1 MARAKT
7 ILWVDDEFES
17 LGAHILFLN
26 EHGFEVEQA
35 AHGDDAIALLQRQAY
50 GVVLLDEQLPGRRG
64 LELVGEIRSIDPAVP
79 VVMVT
84 KSEEAGTMREA
95 IGIELQDY
103 LVKPVNPRQVLSVV
117 TRLLEGDRIRQQ
129 RLAKDFVAH
138 FRDMESRRSSKLGW
152 REWIELVVQVAEWE
166 VRLSLTE
173 ETGLKDALSAF
184 QSSLHRDFA
193 EFIKTHYP
201 RWLANSEGD
210 RPPLS
215 VDVCSE
221 FLTPLLEEYGKVL
234 FVVVDCLRLDQWQS
248 LIPYVTELF
257 DIEESHY
264 FGILPTA
271 TPYARNAIFSGLF
284 PVEIAARHP
293 EWWGARDDESLNAHE
308 AELLKEQLKE
318 LLGDPVPVRYEKL
331 TTASEGETLLKRLPA
346 YLSQKGVTALVFN
359 FVDQLTHGR
368 SENAILYEVARD
380 TSALRNLTQTWF
392 RDSALQR
399 ALKEAERRGV
409 PVLITTDH
417 GSIHCNSP
425 ATVFAKRDTT
435 ANLRYKFGADLRA
448 DDPSAGILV
457 TDLPSWGLPD
467 RGIAVRALMATS
479 DHFFVYPTKLREY
492 QARYRGSFMH
502 GGATPEEMI
511 LPISLLTPRRSS

>member
-1 MARAKT
+1 
-7 ILWVDDEFES
+7 
-17 LGAHILFLN
+17 
-26 EHGFEVEQA
+26 
-35 AHGDDAIALLQRQAY
+35 
-50 GVVLLDEQLPGRRG
+50 
-64 LELVGEIRSIDPAVP
+64 
-79 VVMVT
+79 
-84 KSEEAGTMREA
+84 
-95 IGIELQDY
+95 
-103 LVKPVNPRQVLSVV
+103 
-117 TRLLEGDRIRQQ
+117 
-129 RLAKDFVAH
+129 
-138 FRDMESRRSSKLGW
+138 
-152 REWIELVVQVAEWE
+152 
-166 VRLSLTE
+166 
-173 ETGLKDALSAF
+173 
-184 QSSLHRDFA
+184 
-193 EFIKTHYP
+193 
-201 RWLANSEGD
+201 
-210 RPPLS
+210 

-264 FGILPTA
+264 FGILPSA

-318 LLGDPVPVRYEKL
+318 LVGDPVPVRYEKL
-331 TTASEGETLLKRLPA
+331 TTASEGEVLLKRLPA

-380 TSALRNLTQTWF
+380 TSALRSLTQTWF
-392 RDSALQR
+392 KDSALQR
-399 ALKEAERRGV
+399 ALREAERRSV

-457 TDLPSWGLPD
+457 TDLPKWGLPE
-467 RGIAVRALMATS
+467 RGLGVRALMATS